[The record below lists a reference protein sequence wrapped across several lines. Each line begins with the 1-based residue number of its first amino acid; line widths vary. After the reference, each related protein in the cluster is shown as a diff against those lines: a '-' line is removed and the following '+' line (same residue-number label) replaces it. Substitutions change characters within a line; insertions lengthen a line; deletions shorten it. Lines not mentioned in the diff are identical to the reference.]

1 MDQVQALAES
11 VSRSDRE
18 CMVTLREGV
27 TLHGVKRPDTDPDL
41 SWADGPEHSEFLAA
55 CKRDSAWH
63 VGVEV
68 WLCVHGHRVDH
79 DSVWGICDGVGQWDG
94 SSVVAEYVSEFG
106 GSMVRG
112 LPELLRA
119 RLAALEAEAADVRAL
134 AGVQS

>member
-18 CMVTLREGV
+18 CVVTLREGV
-27 TLHGVKRPDTDPDL
+27 TLHGVKRLDTDPDL

-55 CKRDSAWH
+55 CNRYSAWH

-68 WLCVHGHRVDH
+68 WICVHGHRVDH

-94 SSVVAEYVSEFG
+94 SSTVADYVSEFG
-106 GSMVRG
+106 NVMVQK

-119 RLAALEAEAADVRAL
+119 RLVTLETETAEARAL
-134 AGVQS
+134 VEVN